1 MPDDSPLRR
10 LAARLAIP
18 LLVAHLVLIGF
29 ATLALVTIVLA
40 PEPPSLMN
48 SPYAGEVY
56 AIANRYSGPLYVIL
70 GALAVLAH
78 ATGAVGGGRAVAML
92 GAAFVISLAAELIG
106 TGTGLPFGEYA
117 YTPMLG
123 YKLGGRVPFPIPLSW
138 FYMLYGCLAICGRL
152 LPARDDL
159 RTRLTWAALAGVF
172 LTAWDVSLDPAMSF
186 ATTHWYWIQPGPFYN
201 MPWVNFAGWLLTG
214 TIVAFA
220 MLAAVPPSRF
230 AARVSIST
238 LPVLIYAV
246 NGVMPLAM
254 VARAG
259 LWWSFWPGL
268 VAMGI
273 PVVLFYG
280 RRGTR
285 DERHGSWEAGGGAVR
300 VVGKPAEDRTRSVA
314 G

>member
-1 MPDDSPLRR
+1 MSRSVPGDSRLRR
-10 LAARLAIP
+10 AVGRAATP
-18 LLVAHLVLIGF
+18 LLIAHIVLIGF

-56 AIANRYSGPLYVIL
+56 AIANRYSGPIYVVL

-92 GAAFVISLAAELIG
+92 GAAFAISLAAELIG

-123 YKLGGRVPFPIPLSW
+123 YRIAGQVPFPIPLSW

-152 LPARDDL
+152 LAARDDF
-159 RTRLTWAALAGVF
+159 RTRLTWAVVAGAF
-172 LTAWDVSLDPAMSF
+172 LTAWDVSLDPAMSY
-186 ATTHWYWIQPGPFYN
+186 ATKHWYWMQDGAFYG

-214 TIVAFA
+214 TTVAFA
-220 MLAAVPPSRF
+220 MLAIVPPSRF
-230 AARVSIST
+230 AASVSPSS
-238 LPVLIYAV
+238 LPLAVYAV

-268 VAMGI
+268 IAMSI
-273 PVVLFYG
+273 PMALAALGARSNEARATVVVE
-280 RRGTR
+280 TR
-285 DERHGSWEAGGGAVR
+285 AADGA
-300 VVGKPAEDRTRSVA
+300 RSIS